1 MTNQKSAFHV
11 RLFVSYSHK
20 DTGYREDME
29 KALAL
34 LLQYGGVQ
42 KWSDQHILAGQSLS
56 SEIQKHMDDSNVFV
70 FLLSPDFIASS
81 YCMQE
86 WEYAAKLAADGKKI
100 SRVPIILRPCAWQ
113 DLLGDDD
120 IKALPDDGR
129 PVSLFESED
138 LGWTQ
143 VYDGIKSVVE
153 RMRRTLAPN
162 QDFIKA
168 INKTDFLSQSHI
180 DLQDLFVFLRLTCQ
194 DPQSS
199 EQLNRDNIIY
209 TREQLLTNEQ
219 ALIYGPQNSGK
230 TALIRHLF
238 LSLVEQHEPVLFIDC
253 DNLPSRPFS
262 TIIKDA
268 YSEQFQGDY
277 EIWNQQEQ
285 KTLVV
290 DNLTADPRRLDFV
303 ANAKEVF
310 GRVYISV
317 STEIYIAF
325 FRDEDRLADFRSMK
339 IEPLTHAQQEK
350 LIRKRLELSD
360 RQITVTDGYV
370 DQIEDEVNSI
380 IISDRIFPRYPF
392 FVLSI
397 LQSHEAYMPNNLA
410 VTSYGY
416 CYYVLIVANLV
427 KSGISETDD
436 DVGTAFNFA
445 EHLAYERYKH
455 EEQGLGEEFDFGVF
469 TETYGH
475 RFHIA
480 SSMINR
486 LKQPSYGLIDDQGSF
501 RTDYMYYYF
510 LGKYLAR
517 NTPETRR
524 IIEDMCEYS
533 HRESYYLTLLFT
545 IHHTDDDS
553 IIDDILVRTMCSLDY
568 VKPANLNTEETK
580 RFASIVADLPNNILT
595 KEGVE
600 QVRLRE
606 RSTQRELTAEG
617 EHIEGSRIGVDT
629 DGPVNGIYRILKNN
643 RIMSQVLRNKHGR
656 LEKAKIEEV
665 VAIISDSGLRLINLI
680 LEDEDKI
687 AKLAVYLHERN
698 ADWSLDRVKR
708 ALEYLSFIWA
718 MTNIEDVVNAIN
730 VREIR
735 GSVNAV
741 VEQGG
746 TPAYDLIGYFSQL
759 DGATQLTDR
768 ERSKLAEL
776 LKKHDDAFVKRVLS
790 MRTQHY
796 MNTHHSPAPVEQSV
810 CSLLEIKYVRRMLV
824 EE

>member
-1 MTNQKSAFHV
+1 MTNQQSAFHV
-11 RLFVSYSHK
+11 RMFVSYSHK
-20 DTGYREDME
+20 DTGHRETME
-29 KALAL
+29 NALAL

-42 KWSDQHILAGQSLS
+42 KWSDQDILAGQSLS
-56 SEIQKHMDDSNVFV
+56 SEIPEHMDDSNVFV
-70 FLLSPDFIASS
+70 FLLSPDFIASP
-81 YCMQE
+81 YCRQE
-86 WEYAAKLAADGKKI
+86 WEYAAKLAADGKNI

-113 DLLGDDD
+113 DMMGDDD
-120 IKALPDDGR
+120 VKALPHDGQ

-138 LGWTQ
+138 LGWKQ

-153 RMRRTLAPN
+153 HMRRTLAPN
-162 QDFIKA
+162 GNFIRA
-168 INKTDFLSQSHI
+168 VNETDFLSQSHLN
-180 DLQDLFVFLRLTCQ
+180 LQDLFVFLRLTCQ
-194 DPQSS
+194 DPQSG
-199 EQLNRDNIIY
+199 EQLNRDNVIY
-209 TREQLLTNEQ
+209 TLEQLLTNKR
-219 ALIYGPQNSGK
+219 ALIHGPQNSGK

-238 LSLVEQHEPVLFIDC
+238 LSLVEQHEPVIFIDC
-253 DNLPSRPFS
+253 DNLPNRPFGA
-262 TIIKDA
+262 IIKEA

-277 EIWNQQEQ
+277 DIWHQQDQ

-290 DNLTADPRRLDFV
+290 DNLTADPRRLEFV
-303 ANAKEVF
+303 ANAKEAF
-310 GRVYISV
+310 DRVYIGV

-325 FRDEDRLADFRSMK
+325 FRDEDRLADFRAMR

-360 RQITVTDGYV
+360 RQIAITDGYV
-370 DQIEDEVNSI
+370 DQIEEEVNSI

-392 FVLSI
+392 YVLSI
-397 LQSHEAYMPNNLA
+397 LQSHEAYMPTNLA

-445 EHLAYERYKH
+445 EHLAYETYRH
-455 EEQGLGEEFDFGVF
+455 EEQGLDDEFDFVAF
-469 TETYGH
+469 TESYGD

-486 LKQPSYGLIDDQGSF
+486 LKQPSYGLIDDRGSF

-524 IIEDMCEYS
+524 IIEYMCEHS
-533 HRESYYLTLLFT
+533 HRESHYLTLLFT

-553 IIDDILVRTMCSLDY
+553 IIDDILVRTMCSLDH
-568 VKPANLNTEETK
+568 VKPASLDTEETK
-580 RFASIVADLPNNILT
+580 RFASIVAALPKNILT

-600 QVRLRE
+600 RIRLRE
-606 RSTQRELTAEG
+606 RNAQRELEAED
-617 EHIEGSRIGVDT
+617 EHVAGSRNGVDA

-665 VAIISDSGLRLINLI
+665 VAIMSDSGLRLINLI
-680 LEDEDKI
+680 IEDEDKI

-698 ADWSLDRVKR
+698 RDWSLDRVKR

-718 MTNIEDVVNAIN
+718 MTNIEDVVSAIN

-741 VEQGG
+741 VERGG
-746 TPAYDLIGYFSQL
+746 TPAHDLIGYFSQL
-759 DGATQLTDR
+759 DGAMQLTDR

-810 CSLLEIKYVRRMLV
+810 CSLLKVKYVRSMLV
-824 EE
+824 DA

>member
-1 MTNQKSAFHV
+1 MACRHDDV
-11 RLFVSYSHK
+11 R
-20 DTGYREDME
+20 
-29 KALAL
+29 
-34 LLQYGGVQ
+34 
-42 KWSDQHILAGQSLS
+42 
-56 SEIQKHMDDSNVFV
+56 
-70 FLLSPDFIASS
+70 
-81 YCMQE
+81 
-86 WEYAAKLAADGKKI
+86 
-100 SRVPIILRPCAWQ
+100 
-113 DLLGDDD
+113 
-120 IKALPDDGR
+120 ALPLDGQ

-138 LGWTQ
+138 LGWKQ

-153 RMRRTLAPN
+153 HMRRTLAPN
-162 QDFIKA
+162 QDFIRA
-168 INKTDFLSQSHI
+168 VNETDFLSQSHLN
-180 DLQDLFVFLRLTCQ
+180 LQDLFVFLRLTCQ
-194 DPQSS
+194 DPQSG
-199 EQLNRDNIIY
+199 EQLNRDNVIY
-209 TREQLLTNEQ
+209 TREQLLTNKR
-219 ALIYGPQNSGK
+219 ALIHGPQNSGK

-253 DNLPSRPFS
+253 DNLPNRPFGA
-262 TIIKDA
+262 IIKEA
-268 YSEQFQGDY
+268 YSDQFQGDY
-277 EIWNQQEQ
+277 EIWHQQDQ

-290 DNLTADPRRLDFV
+290 DNLTAEPRRLEFV
-303 ANAKEVF
+303 ANAKEAF
-310 GRVYISV
+310 DRVYIGV

-325 FRDEDRLADFRSMK
+325 FRDEDRLADFRAMR

-360 RQITVTDGYV
+360 RQIAVTDGYV
-370 DQIEDEVNSI
+370 DQIEEEVNSI

-392 FVLSI
+392 YVLSI
-397 LQSHEAYMPNNLA
+397 LQSHEAYMPTNLA

-445 EHLAYERYKH
+445 EHLAYETYRH
-455 EEQGLGEEFDFGVF
+455 EEQKLDDEFDFVAF
-469 TETYGH
+469 TESYGD

-486 LKQPSYGLIDDQGSF
+486 LKQPSYGLIDDRGSF

-524 IIEDMCEYS
+524 IIEDMCEHS

-553 IIDDILVRTMCSLDY
+553 IIDDILVRTMCSLDH
-568 VKPANLNTEETK
+568 VKPASLDTEETK
-580 RFASIVADLPNNILT
+580 RFVSIVAALPKNILT

-606 RSTQRELTAEG
+606 RNAQRELEAED
-617 EHIEGSRIGVDT
+617 EHVAGSRIGVDA

-680 LEDEDKI
+680 IEDEDKI

-698 ADWSLDRVKR
+698 GDWSLDRVKR

-718 MTNIEDVVNAIN
+718 MTNIEDVVSAIN

-741 VEQGG
+741 VERGG
-746 TPAYDLIGYFSQL
+746 TPAHDLIGYFSQL
-759 DGATQLTDR
+759 DGAMQLTDR

-810 CSLLEIKYVRRMLV
+810 CSLLKVKYVRSMLV
-824 EE
+824 DA

>member
-1 MTNQKSAFHV
+1 MTNQQLAFHV
-11 RLFVSYSHK
+11 RMFVSYSHK
-20 DTGYREDME
+20 DTGYRESME
-29 KALAL
+29 NALAL

-56 SEIQKHMDDSNVFV
+56 SEIQEHMDDSNVFV
-70 FLLSPDFIASS
+70 FLLSPDFIASQ
-81 YCMQE
+81 YCRQE

-100 SRVPIILRPCAWQ
+100 TRVPIILRPCAWQ
-113 DLLGDDD
+113 DMMGDDD
-120 IKALPDDGR
+120 VKALPHDGQ
-129 PVSLFESED
+129 PVSMFESED
-138 LGWTQ
+138 LGWKQ

-153 RMRRTLAPN
+153 HMRRTLAPN
-162 QDFIKA
+162 QDFIRA
-168 INKTDFLSQSHI
+168 VDKTDFLSQSHLN
-180 DLQDLFVFLRLTCQ
+180 LQDLFVFLRLTCQ
-194 DPQSS
+194 DLQSG
-199 EQLNRDNIIY
+199 EQLSRDNVIY
-209 TREQLLTNEQ
+209 TREQLLTNKR
-219 ALIYGPQNSGK
+219 ALIHGPQNSGK

-238 LSLVEQHEPVLFIDC
+238 LSLVEQHEPVIFIDC
-253 DNLPSRPFS
+253 DNLPNRPFGA
-262 TIIKDA
+262 IIKEA

-277 EIWNQQEQ
+277 EIWNQQDQ

-290 DNLTADPRRLDFV
+290 DNLTADPRRLDFIV
-303 ANAKEVF
+303 NAKEAF
-310 GRVYISV
+310 DRVYIGV
-317 STEIYIAF
+317 STESFIAF
-325 FRDEDRLADFRSMK
+325 FRDEDRLADFRAMR

-360 RQITVTDGYV
+360 RQIAVTDGYV

-392 FVLSI
+392 YVLSI
-397 LQSHEAYMPNNLA
+397 LQSHEAYMPTNLA

-427 KSGISETDD
+427 RSGISETDD
-436 DVGTAFNFA
+436 DVGAAFNFA
-445 EHLAYERYKH
+445 EHLAYETYRH
-455 EEQGLGEEFDFGVF
+455 EEQGLDDEFDFGAF
-469 TETYGH
+469 TESYGD

-517 NTPETRR
+517 NTPEARR
-524 IIEDMCEYS
+524 IIEDMCEHS
-533 HRESYYLTLLFT
+533 HRESHYLTLLFT

-553 IIDDILVRTMCSLDY
+553 IIDDILVRTMCSLDH
-568 VKPANLNTEETK
+568 VKPASLDTEETK
-580 RFASIVADLPNNILT
+580 RFESIVAALPNNILT

-606 RSTQRELTAEG
+606 RNAQRELVADD
-617 EHIEGSRIGVDT
+617 EHVEGSRIGADA

-718 MTNIEDVVNAIN
+718 MTNIEDVVSAIN

-741 VEQGG
+741 VERGG

-759 DGATQLTDR
+759 DGAMQLTDR

-776 LKKHDDAFVKRVLS
+776 LRKHDDAFVKRVLS

-810 CSLLEIKYVRRMLV
+810 CSLLEVKYVRRMLI
-824 EE
+824 EA